1 MTWVEFS
8 KLHGPIYVSLAQM
21 HIFFSNT
28 SPAHVNRWGRCLLLL
43 LKVSGS
49 NKRYRLVRNGDL
61 KMGHTPHMAIFM
73 GLKSLACG
81 GFPFSCSWSPGICT
95 CSEKPWQR
103 LWPTIIGLVVCLW
116 KICFLGF
123 NFQSSGPSM

>member
-1 MTWVEFS
+1 MPNFRNCTRTNAVEHLAKRVVGELHDWWVEFS

-73 GLKSLACG
+73 GLQSLDCG
-81 GFPFSCSWSPGICT
+81 GFPFSCSWSRGD
-95 CSEKPWQR
+95 
-103 LWPTIIGLVVCLW
+103 LYL
-116 KICFLGF
+116 
-123 NFQSSGPSM
+123 